1 MSEDGFF
8 WLLSVRRK
16 PSNNSNT
23 SLYARSEVNFC
34 STSSLRTWKEA
45 LLSPISFWGN
55 TGWTK
60 SPCGGISR
68 VDGLGFEVGS
78 LDEEMVAVIK
88 LINDEEGSVVEGFD
102 SSGEE
107 AVDGVKTVDG
117 EEAVDVARPIDNK
130 ESLAARSSNG
140 EIFCCRRVSRGEV
153 SIDSLDEEM
162 VVVAELINDEEGLQ
176 VEEFGSSEKEVI
188 DGVEIVDDGE
198 AVEVVERVTHKKRSM
213 ICSPTRDIS
222 SSILIEL
229 VG

>member
-1 MSEDGFF
+1 M
-8 WLLSVRRK
+8 
-16 PSNNSNT
+16 
-23 SLYARSEVNFC
+23 
-34 STSSLRTWKEA
+34 
-45 LLSPISFWGN
+45 
-55 TGWTK
+55 
-60 SPCGGISR
+60 
-68 VDGLGFEVGS
+68 
-78 LDEEMVAVIK
+78 
-88 LINDEEGSVVEGFD
+88 VEGFD

-117 EEAVDVARPIDNK
+117 EEAVDGKLARLIDNK
-130 ESLAARSSNG
+130 ESLEARSSNG
-140 EIFCCRRVSRGEV
+140 ERFCCRRVSRGEV

-162 VVVAELINDEEGLQ
+162 VVVAELVNDEEGLQ